1 MGLSN
6 FSFFYRDLPPQIEDI
21 SDIDDDIDASPAK
34 PEVASDKKKVVTS
47 APRDTMFDDSFDDT
61 DDDME
66 VMPSI
71 TGSPRKSV
79 NRGVTHVTAD
89 VIHSCKVS
97 LLFVT

>member
-1 MGLSN
+1 MS
-6 FSFFYRDLPPQIEDI
+6 FYRDQPPQIEDI
-21 SDIDDDIDASPAK
+21 SDIDASPAK
-34 PEVASDKKKVVTS
+34 PEVASDKKKTVS
-47 APRDTMFDDSFDDT
+47 PAPRDTMFDDSFDDT

-79 NRGVTHVTAD
+79 HCDVTHVTAD
-89 VIHSCKVS
+89 VIHSCNIS